1 MVGSWAVGGDIFAW
15 ICLCSCSRCNF
26 FHVVSVR
33 IDGGEPLNEMLNLSS
48 TNAPVYSHIRFV
60 TFPQSSATAIIFSA
74 AVLGMLWALLQF
86 LIITRIPVRS
96 EGVSDSTGLVSGSN
110 DESTTRRL
118 VEIYTAIYEGAES
131 FLRAEY
137 SICARFIVVFGILIF
152 VLVSWGTG
160 WDFARGLFTT
170 LSFVL
175 GAATSI
181 REFIAAPPL
190 VLLNSPKFATHK
202 NTRRQTNNNT
212 VLHKKHQCL
221 VTSE

>member
-1 MVGSWAVGGDIFAW
+1 ME
-15 ICLCSCSRCNF
+15 L
-26 FHVVSVR
+26 VS
-33 IDGGEPLNEMLNLSS
+33 
-48 TNAPVYSHIRFV
+48 
-60 TFPQSSATAIIFSA
+60 QSSATAIIFSA
-74 AVLGMLWALLQF
+74 AILGMLWALLQF

-96 EGVSDSTGLVSGSN
+96 EGVSDSTGLVNGSN
-110 DESTTRRL
+110 DEATTRRL

-181 REFIAAPPL
+181 REFIAPPSVGACHL
-190 VLLNSPKFATHK
+190 CRNSQNIISLPPS
-202 NTRRQTNNNT
+202 NQ
-212 VLHKKHQCL
+212 QCL
-221 VTSE
+221 VISE

>member
-1 MVGSWAVGGDIFAW
+1 
-15 ICLCSCSRCNF
+15 
-26 FHVVSVR
+26 
-33 IDGGEPLNEMLNLSS
+33 
-48 TNAPVYSHIRFV
+48 
-60 TFPQSSATAIIFSA
+60 
-74 AVLGMLWALLQF
+74 MLWALLQF

-96 EGVSDSTGLVSGSN
+96 EGISDSTGLVNGSSN
-110 DESTTRRL
+110 DEATTRRL

-137 SICARFIVVFGILIF
+137 SICARFIFVFGILIF

-181 REFIAAPPL
+181 REFFFACVCGSVVPP
-190 VLLNSPKFATHK
+190 SH
-202 NTRRQTNNNT
+202 
-212 VLHKKHQCL
+212 
-221 VTSE
+221 

>member
-1 MVGSWAVGGDIFAW
+1 MKCQTFSPQA
-15 ICLCSCSRCNF
+15 L
-26 FHVVSVR
+26 
-33 IDGGEPLNEMLNLSS
+33 LSILIS
-48 TNAPVYSHIRFV
+48 ALYHLT
-60 TFPQSSATAIIFSA
+60 QSSATAIIFSA

-137 SICARFIVVFGILIF
+137 SICARFIFVFGILIF

-181 REFIAAPPL
+181 REFIATPL
-190 VLLNSPKFATHK
+190 LMLLNYPNVCNSQIPCRQSKNNIFTKTTVSGYLGMKVAVYSNVRTTVSAQKSGWTSCFNTAFRSVPSLILYFSP
-202 NTRRQTNNNT
+202 
-212 VLHKKHQCL
+212 
-221 VTSE
+221 

>member
-1 MVGSWAVGGDIFAW
+1 
-15 ICLCSCSRCNF
+15 
-26 FHVVSVR
+26 
-33 IDGGEPLNEMLNLSS
+33 
-48 TNAPVYSHIRFV
+48 
-60 TFPQSSATAIIFSA
+60 
-74 AVLGMLWALLQF
+74 MLWALLQF

-96 EGVSDSTGLVSGSN
+96 EGISDSTGLVNGSN
-110 DESTTRRL
+110 DEATTRRL

-181 REFIAAPPL
+181 RECSLLSVRFRFSVVPI
-190 VLLNSPKFATHK
+190 LNSMFVRYISPNLLLLLLFLMKQPVIHHHH
-202 NTRRQTNNNT
+202 NNNS
-212 VLHKKHQCL
+212 VWLPWNEGSRIFQRQDYRERSKVWMDCL
-221 VTSE
+221 FQHCLPVSTDILSLEF

>member
-1 MVGSWAVGGDIFAW
+1 
-15 ICLCSCSRCNF
+15 LY
-26 FHVVSVR
+26 
-33 IDGGEPLNEMLNLSS
+33 LS
-48 TNAPVYSHIRFV
+48 
-60 TFPQSSATAIIFSA
+60 QSSATAIIFSA

-110 DESTTRRL
+110 DEATTRRL

-137 SICARFIVVFGILIF
+137 SICARFIFVFGILIF

-181 REFIAAPPL
+181 REYCFPRFPL
-190 VLLNSPKFATHK
+190 VSFHFLNGLSQLTNIPSCRSPPH
-202 NTRRQTNNNT
+202 Q
-212 VLHKKHQCL
+212 QCL
-221 VTSE
+221 VTLV